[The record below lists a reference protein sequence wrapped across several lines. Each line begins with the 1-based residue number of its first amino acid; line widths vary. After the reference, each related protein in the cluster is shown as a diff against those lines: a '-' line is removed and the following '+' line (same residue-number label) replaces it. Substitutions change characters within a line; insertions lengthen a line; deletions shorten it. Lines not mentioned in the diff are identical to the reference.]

1 MSEYLKK
8 RRISKRT
15 ATTRLYTDDEREVQR
30 RATNEGKDRSEIIRQ
45 AVSNAFRTE
54 RLALAR
60 KDETMQ
66 PVIDTYRKFMDEATG
81 HITADIR
88 ALERKVESL
97 MVETKRATDAR
108 QPTRLPEL
116 TMIIEHLETIACS
129 ARYNTEQSIVI
140 RALMQLYIF
149 DVYHQL
155 EMQCGL
161 DPALLGQAF
170 KERVHELRFDA
181 SNEMARIMEGNA
193 EESNQDLAEQLIEK
207 LYRGLIS
214 PLPED
219 TPGPRW

>member
-15 ATTRLYTDDEREVQR
+15 ATTRLFTDDEREVQR

-45 AVSNAFRTE
+45 SVSNAFRTE

-66 PVIDTYRKFMDEATG
+66 PVIDTYRKFMDEATKT
-81 HITADIR
+81 IKMDVRSLQNTVERLMMETRQKTAPD
-88 ALERKVESL
+88 
-97 MVETKRATDAR
+97 
-108 QPTRLPEL
+108 L
-116 TMIIEHLETIACS
+116 TMITEHLETIACS
-129 ARYNTEQSIVI
+129 ARYNTEQTIVI

-161 DPALLGQAF
+161 APAMTGAAL
-170 KERVHELRFDA
+170 KERIHEFRFEA
-181 SNEMARIMEGNA
+181 GNELARIMEASADAGSQDTA
-193 EESNQDLAEQLIEK
+193 ERLVEK
-207 LYRGLIS
+207 LYRNLIA
-214 PLPED
+214 PMPVE
-219 TPGPRW
+219 GREPRW

>member
-1 MSEYLKK
+1 MPEYLKK

-54 RLALAR
+54 RLAVAR

-66 PVIDTYRKFMDEATG
+66 PVVDTYRKMMEQATGDLRNHLVSLGTTVEGFQELLRGQMEATN
-81 HITADIR
+81 
-88 ALERKVESL
+88 
-97 MVETKRATDAR
+97 
-108 QPTRLPEL
+108 
-116 TMIIEHLETIACS
+116 EHLETLACTS
-129 ARYNTEQSIVI
+129 RYNTEQAIVI

-161 DPALLGQAF
+161 DPALMGQAF
-170 KERVHELRFDA
+170 RERVNEFRWEA
-181 SNEMARIMEGNA
+181 GNEMARIMEGSA
-193 EESNQDLAEQLIEK
+193 EPKNQAAAEQLIES
-207 LYRGLIS
+207 LYRRLIK
-214 PLPED
+214 PLPEE
-219 TPGPRW
+219 GREPRW

>member
-54 RLALAR
+54 RLALSR

-66 PVIDTYRKFMDEATG
+66 PVIDTYRKFTEEATG
-81 HITADIR
+81 GLRNQLIHLTTVV
-88 ALERKVESL
+88 ERLRDSL
-97 MVETKRATDAR
+97 HGHLSTTN
-108 QPTRLPEL
+108 
-116 TMIIEHLETIACS
+116 EHLETITCS
-129 ARYNTEQSIVI
+129 ARYNTEQTIVI
-140 RALMQLYIF
+140 RSLMQLYIF

-161 DPALLGQAF
+161 DPALTGRAL
-170 KERVHELRFDA
+170 KERIGEFRHEA
-181 SNEMARIMEGNA
+181 GNELARIMEDSA
-193 EESNQDLAEQLIEK
+193 SSANQSVAEQLVDR
-207 LYRGLIS
+207 LYRHLIS
-214 PLPED
+214 PLSMEARE
-219 TPGPRW
+219 PRW